1 MNPSPTNQPGPTE
14 PIAAQGSGAPA
25 PASAASP
32 NPQPPA
38 PSPASV
44 ASLSP
49 QPRERSEPRP
59 PAPWARQIGAV
70 LRLELKKTFLS
81 KRGWWIY
88 FLALGPVVLTLIHWL
103 FEARRSGGRHSM
115 GEDSLIFAG
124 LFMFY
129 YLRAGLFFGCMGIF
143 SNLFRGE
150 MLEKTLHYYFL
161 TPMRREMLVAGK
173 YLAGL
178 AVALVLFV
186 GSATLSFVLIGKHFG
201 AAWTDYLLH
210 GPGLNQLGAYA
221 LVAALACIGYGAVF
235 LMCGLFFK
243 NPMIPA
249 AVVWVWENINPFL
262 PAVLKKISVIF
273 YLKNLC
279 PVEVP
284 VPPPFNVMVI
294 DADPTPFW
302 VAVPGLLAVALIFL
316 IYAGISARN
325 AEINYGE

>member
-1 MNPSPTNQPGPTE
+1 MTTVPVPQPAPPSPEN
-14 PIAAQGSGAPA
+14 
-25 PASAASP
+25 
-32 NPQPPA
+32 
-38 PSPASV
+38 
-44 ASLSP
+44 
-49 QPRERSEPRP
+49 
-59 PAPWARQIGAV
+59 WARQVGGV

-88 FLALGPVVLTLIHWL
+88 FLALGPVLLTALHWL
-103 FEARRSGGRHSM
+103 FEARRHSSRHSM
-115 GEDSLIFAG
+115 GEDSLVFAG

-129 YLRAGLFFGCMGIF
+129 YLRAGIFFGCMGIF
-143 SNLFRGE
+143 SNLFRAE

-178 AVALVLFV
+178 SVATVLFV
-186 GSATLSFVLIGKHFG
+186 GSTVLSFLMIGRHFG
-201 AAWTDYLLH
+201 AAWSDYVLH
-210 GPGLNQLGAYA
+210 GPGLHQLGAYA
-221 LVAALACIGYGAVF
+221 LVAALACVGYGAVF

-249 AVVWVWENINPFL
+249 AVVWVWENLSPFL
-262 PAVLKKISVIF
+262 PAVLKKISIIF

-284 VPPPFNVMVI
+284 VPPPFNVMVT

-302 VAVPGLLAVALIFL
+302 IAVPGLLMVAGILL
-316 IYAGISARN
+316 IYSAISARHT
-325 AEINYGE
+325 EISYSD

>member
-1 MNPSPTNQPGPTE
+1 MTPPLS
-14 PIAAQGSGAPA
+14 S
-25 PASAASP
+25 SA
-32 NPQPPA
+32 
-38 PSPASV
+38 
-44 ASLSP
+44 LS
-49 QPRERSEPRP
+49 SS
-59 PAPWARQIGAV
+59 WTRQIGGV

-88 FLALGPVVLTLIHWL
+88 LLALGPVLLTLIHWL
-103 FEARRSGGRHSM
+103 FEARRRGGRHSL
-115 GEDSLIFAG
+115 GEDSLVFAG

-129 YLRAGLFFGCMGIF
+129 YLRAGIFFGCMGIF

-178 AVALVLFV
+178 VVALVLWE
-186 GSATLSFVLIGKHFG
+186 GSVAASFLLLGKHFG
-201 AAWTDYLLH
+201 PAWTDYLFH
-210 GPGLNQLGAYA
+210 GPGLRQLGSYM
-221 LVAALACIGYGAVF
+221 LVTALACIGYGAVF
-235 LMCGLFFK
+235 LMSGLFFK

-249 AVVWVWENINPFL
+249 AVVWVWENLEPFL

-284 VPPPFNVMVI
+284 IPPPFNVIVVE
-294 DADPTPFW
+294 ADPSPFW
-302 VAVPGLLAVALIFL
+302 IAVPGLLMVAGILL
-316 IYAGISARN
+316 IYSAISARQT
-325 AEINYGE
+325 EISYGE